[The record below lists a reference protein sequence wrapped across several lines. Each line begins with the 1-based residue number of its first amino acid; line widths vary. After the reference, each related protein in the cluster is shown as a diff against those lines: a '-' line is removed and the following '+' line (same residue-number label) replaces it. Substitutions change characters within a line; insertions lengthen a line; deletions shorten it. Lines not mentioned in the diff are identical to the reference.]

1 MLILR
6 FWLNYV
12 MLLMWML
19 LLLLMLI
26 CQYIDFDDDIYV
38 DVDANV
44 DKIDCPTQLSCF
56 VRFDLCIC
64 VS

>member
-1 MLILR
+1 ML
-6 FWLNYV
+6 
-12 MLLMWML
+12 MLLMLMS

-44 DKIDCPTQLSCF
+44 DKIDCPTQHT
-56 VRFDLCIC
+56 
-64 VS
+64 